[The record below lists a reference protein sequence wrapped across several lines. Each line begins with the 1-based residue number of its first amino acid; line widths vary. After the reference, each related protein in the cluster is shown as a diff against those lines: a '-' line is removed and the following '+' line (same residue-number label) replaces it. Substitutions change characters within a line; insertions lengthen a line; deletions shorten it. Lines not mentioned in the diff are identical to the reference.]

1 MAVHVIAE
9 AGSNYNGEVSL
20 ALQLNEAAAAARA
33 DSVKYQIIYP
43 EGLYLRGEYAYGHYD
58 IKEVWRIREE
68 GVLTDDEWRTVCRDA
83 RQRGI
88 DFSASV
94 FDGRG
99 LDLLCE
105 LDPPYIKTASC
116 DLNNLRLLRQIAA
129 RGRTMVVS
137 TGMSS
142 LGDIEKAVAALDGE
156 GISGEKLV
164 LLHCVSSYPAALEE
178 TNLGFIQTL
187 RRAFGTAVGFSD
199 HTLGLEAACAA
210 VALGATWIEK
220 HFTVDR
226 GLNGFDH
233 KHALEPKDLAAY
245 VAAVRGMEASMAP
258 KIQKTG
264 PGEAYTRKRA
274 RRGIYAARDLPAGHV
289 IAEDDLLI
297 LRPEGPIP
305 ADLAD
310 DLLGARLK
318 QALPAQ
324 SAFTLAGLE
333 FPATSSK

>member
-1 MAVHVIAE
+1 
-9 AGSNYNGEVSL
+9 
-20 ALQLNEAAAAARA
+20 
-33 DSVKYQIIYP
+33 
-43 EGLYLRGEYAYGHYD
+43 
-58 IKEVWRIREE
+58 
-68 GVLTDDEWRTVCRDA
+68 
-83 RQRGI
+83 
-88 DFSASV
+88 
-94 FDGRG
+94 
-99 LDLLCE
+99 
-105 LDPPYIKTASC
+105 
-116 DLNNLRLLRQIAA
+116 
-129 RGRTMVVS
+129 
-137 TGMSS
+137 
-142 LGDIEKAVAALDGE
+142 
-156 GISGEKLV
+156 
-164 LLHCVSSYPAALEE
+164 
-178 TNLGFIQTL
+178 
-187 RRAFGTAVGFSD
+187 
-199 HTLGLEAACAA
+199 